1 MYPDFIGIGA
11 QKAGTTWL
19 HSNLQAHPE
28 VWMPP
33 IKELHYF
40 DEKVELEGGFVRRL
54 RGDRPADTRW
64 RRQIRTRIRSPLK
77 MASSR
82 ELSWDL
88 RYFFG
93 TPGDGWYAALFEPG
107 RGRVTGEM
115 TPDYSI
121 LERERVSRVHGLMPD
136 AKIIFMMRNPIERV
150 WSQTAMSFDRGKNR
164 PVDTATEEELLL
176 HFGDEGARRRTD
188 YLRTLATWGAFYP
201 EERIFVGFLEDVHFF
216 PEELLRA
223 VYAFLGVDPSF
234 KPPGANSRV
243 HARSTGSA
251 PAGPMA
257 HLARSYRE
265 DARLLEE
272 RFGGYASFWRFC
284 ADRLI
289 GEPPD
294 GRVAYPLWGSPLWEE
309 WGGARNISPQSGP
322 LSDLLPAGEGG

>member
-1 MYPDFIGIGA
+1 
-11 QKAGTTWL
+11 
-19 HSNLQAHPE
+19 
-28 VWMPP
+28 MPP
-33 IKELHYF
+33 
-40 DEKVELEGGFVRRL
+40 
-54 RGDRPADTRW
+54 P
-64 RRQIRTRIRSPLK
+64 
-77 MASSR
+77 
-82 ELSWDL
+82 
-88 RYFFG
+88 
-93 TPGDGWYAALFEPG
+93 
-107 RGRVTGEM
+107 RGR
-115 TPDYSI
+115 
-121 LERERVSRVHGLMPD
+121 R
-136 AKIIFMMRNPIERV
+136 

-188 YLRTLATWGAFYP
+188 YLRTLATWGAFYR
-201 EERIFVGFLEDVHFF
+201 EDQILVGFLEDVHFF

-289 GEPPD
+289 GEPVDGRVARPAREGARRVGGRFGGYASFWRFCADRLIGEPLD

-309 WGGARNISPQSGP
+309 
-322 LSDLLPAGEGG
+322 